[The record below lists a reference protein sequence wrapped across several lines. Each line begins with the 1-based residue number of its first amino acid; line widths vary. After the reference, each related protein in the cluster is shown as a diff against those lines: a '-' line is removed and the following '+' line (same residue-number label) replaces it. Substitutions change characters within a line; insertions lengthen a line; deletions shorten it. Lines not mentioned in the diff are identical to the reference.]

1 MTDALRFVAGLAALA
16 LVAAPA
22 IMAGY
27 RKAAARLGSSRPEA
41 APTAP
46 GVGIAEMRTVLELA
60 NKLKASG
67 LVEGVALCQ
76 QLLDV
81 MLGNQPKAKK

>member
-1 MTDALRFVAGLAALA
+1 MTDAIRLVAGLAAVA
-16 LVAAPA
+16 LIAAPA

-27 RKAAARLGSSRPEA
+27 RKAAAWLRESRPEA
-41 APTAP
+41 APEAT

-60 NKLKASG
+60 NKLRSAG
-67 LVEGVALCQ
+67 LVDGVALCQ

>member
-1 MTDALRFVAGLAALA
+1 MTDALQLFAGLAAVA
-16 LVAAPA
+16 LIAAPA

-27 RKAAARLGSSRPEA
+27 RKAAAWLGSSRPEA
-41 APTAP
+41 APAAT

-60 NKLKASG
+60 NKLKAAG
-67 LVEGVALCQ
+67 IVEGVALCQ